1 MIVGKKVLVTGGAGF
16 IGSHLCEILS
26 GDNEVKS
33 LDNYLLG
40 SSAKHVSGVEY
51 IKGNCRDINEVCQSF
66 KPDFVFH
73 FGEYSRV
80 EQSLSEPYKTLEN
93 SYSCLPSVL
102 EYCKRMD
109 TKLIYS
115 GSSTKFAMNGN
126 GSELSPYTLAKSLN
140 TTLTKHFCEWFGVRY
155 AIVYFYNAYGG
166 RETGHGNYATVVA
179 KFKRLFEEGRNTL
192 PVRSP
197 GTQLRNFTHIDDIVA
212 GILTVA
218 EHGEG
223 DEFGIGSDEAI
234 SLLELCSYFGL
245 DPEMMDGH
253 ASNRTHGELITAK
266 TKSLGWRPQ
275 KNLKEHIEGFIA
287 GVSKHNS

>member
-1 MIVGKKVLVTGGAGF
+1 MIVGKKVLITGGAGF
-16 IGSHLCEILS
+16 IGSHLCERLS
-26 GDNEVKS
+26 ANNEVKS
-33 LDNYLLG
+33 LDNYILG

-51 IKGNCRDINEVCQSF
+51 IEGDCRDINEVCPGF
-66 KPDFVFH
+66 EPHFVFH

-102 EYCKRMD
+102 EYCRRID
-109 TKLIYS
+109 TKLVYS

-140 TTLTKHFCEWFGVRY
+140 TTLTKNFCEWFSVRY
-155 AIVYFYNAYGG
+155 AICYFYNAYGG
-166 RETGHGNYATVVA
+166 RETADGNYATVVA
-179 KFKRLFEEGRNTL
+179 KFKRLFEEGRRTL

-197 GTQLRNFTHIDDIVA
+197 GTQLRNFTHIDDIIT
-212 GILTVA
+212 GIITVA

-223 DEFGIGSDEAI
+223 DEFGIGSDEAV
-234 SLLELCSYFGL
+234 SLIELCSYFGL
-245 DPEMMDGH
+245 DAEMMEGH

-266 TKSLGWRPQ
+266 TKSLGWNPR
-275 KNLKEHIEGFIA
+275 KNLRAHIEEFIA
-287 GVSKHNS
+287 EVSERNK